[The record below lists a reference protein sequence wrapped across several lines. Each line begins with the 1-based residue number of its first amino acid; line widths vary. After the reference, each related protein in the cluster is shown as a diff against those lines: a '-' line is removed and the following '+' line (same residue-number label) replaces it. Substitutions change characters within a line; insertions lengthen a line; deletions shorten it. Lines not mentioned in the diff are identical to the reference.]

1 MEKRLTLKNE
11 LTELAQL
18 PILVE
23 ELRKEIGLNEEE
35 CFNLNLALEEAVTNV
50 ISYAFT
56 DDEVQTFTVD
66 VLTKADQ
73 VEITITDNGVPF
85 DPTEVPAVD
94 TTAPAEERQIGGLGI
109 FLIMQLMS
117 DVKYQR
123 INNTNVLTLIQTLH
137 NS

>member
-94 TTAPAEERQIGGLGI
+94 TTAPAEKRQIGGLGI